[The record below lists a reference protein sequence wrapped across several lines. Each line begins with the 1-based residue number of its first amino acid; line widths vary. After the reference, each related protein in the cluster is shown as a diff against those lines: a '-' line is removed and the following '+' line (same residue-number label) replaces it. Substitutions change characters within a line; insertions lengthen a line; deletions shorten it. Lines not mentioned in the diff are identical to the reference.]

1 MSKDTR
7 AIGLATIVHRLMI
20 APGEGVYAQEICD
33 EFGISMR
40 TFRAWKLDLERH
52 FVPFFDD
59 EGRTRLRLVGE
70 KDARR
75 LFLEPERVTG
85 SIAADW
91 RAIAATIAAR
101 QTYAYLDRTLL
112 GDAMS
117 KASSALV
124 ESIGASELAQR
135 ATSDV
140 ERKLVSA
147 DRSRVDYSRHSSV
160 IARCLRAVMFMSVIE
175 LGCVGRSRDDSRL
188 AEPYS
193 IVLYQGELYLIAR
206 FQRDAAPTSIALDD
220 ITTVSVTNDTFRY
233 PPPEHYTPED
243 FFDGSFGPCDVLEEP
258 TRVVIEFDASS
269 PIAEQL
275 RAQEIHPTQRLNGR
289 TGGRVTLEMWVR
301 RVDRALAWARSLGD
315 EIKILEPRH
324 DSM

>member
-7 AIGLATIVHRLMI
+7 AIGLATIVHRLML
-20 APGEGVYAQEICD
+20 APHEGVYAQEICD

-59 EGRTRLRLVGE
+59 EGRTRLRLSGE

-75 LFLEPERVTG
+75 LYLEPEYVT
-85 SIAADW
+85 SHITADW

-101 QTYAYLDRTLL
+101 QTYMYLDRTLL

-117 KASSALV
+117 KASHMLI
-124 ESIGASELAQR
+124 ESVGASELAQR

-147 DRSRVDYSRHSSV
+147 DRSRVDYSRHGSV

-175 LGCVGRSRDDSRL
+175 LGGVGCARSEARL
-188 AEPYS
+188 TEPYS
-193 IVLYQGELYLIAR
+193 IVLYQGELYLIVR
-206 FQRDAAPTSIALDD
+206 YLDDEAPTSIPFSD
-220 ITTVSVTNDTFRY
+220 ITTVSVTNATFNY
-233 PPPEHYTPED
+233 PAPGQYAPAD
-243 FFDGSFGPCDVLEEP
+243 LFDGSFGPCDMSRAPARLL
-258 TRVVIEFDASS
+258 IEFDADK

-275 RAQEIHPTQRLNGR
+275 RAQELHPSQEFGELS
-289 TGGRVTLEMWVR
+289 GGRLRLEMRVR
-301 RVDRALAWARSLGD
+301 SIERALSWARGLGD
-315 EIKILEPRH
+315 EVKIIEPH
-324 DSM
+324 